1 MSELDTIGRRLRY
14 LRKKAGFSQE
24 TIANFVHVSRETIR
38 DWELDARCPACDS
51 LVALAQCFQVPA
63 DFILGISDAASIR
76 LDRLTN
82 DEAEAITLL
91 IHAIEKANQ

>member
-1 MSELDTIGRRLRY
+1 MSGLDTIGQRLRH

-24 TIANFVHVSRETIR
+24 TIADLVHVSRETVR
-38 DWELDARCPACDS
+38 DWELNACCPACDS
-51 LVALAQCFQVPA
+51 LVALAQYLQVST

-76 LDRLTN
+76 LDRLTS

-91 IHAIEKANQ
+91 VRAIEKANR